1 MQSIE
6 SMSFEDS
13 LKELEAI
20 VRRLEEGKTN
30 LEDAMGAYERGA
42 ALRAHCEKKLK
53 DARLRIEQ
61 IVVGADGKITTQAT
75 EFSDD
80 KGF

>member
-1 MQSIE
+1 MQPIE
-6 SMSFEDS
+6 SMSFEES
-13 LKELEAI
+13 LRELEAI

-53 DARLRIEQ
+53 DARLRVEQ
-61 IVVGADGKITTQAT
+61 IVVGADGSVQKS
-75 EFSDD
+75 EFSDQ
-80 KGF
+80 